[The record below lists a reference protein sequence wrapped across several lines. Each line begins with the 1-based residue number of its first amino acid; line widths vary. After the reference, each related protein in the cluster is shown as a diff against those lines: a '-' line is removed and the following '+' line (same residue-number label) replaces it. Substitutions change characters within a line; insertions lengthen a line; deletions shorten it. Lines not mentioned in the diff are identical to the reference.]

1 MARAVIRPMAKPITT
16 GLIGLMLL
24 STAACSNLNTTE
36 QRMLSGGAI
45 GAGAGAIIGA
55 TTALPIL
62 AGVGIG
68 AAAGAAGGYIYDQ
81 VKGHPASN

>member
-1 MARAVIRPMAKPITT
+1 MTRVFAKPAGIALV
-16 GLIGLMLL
+16 GLLL
-24 STAACSNLNTTE
+24 ISTAGCSNLTTTE
-36 QRMLSGGAI
+36 QRMLSGGGI

-62 AGVGIG
+62 AGIGIG

-81 VKGHPASN
+81 IKGHPATN